1 MAFHLRRGLFTSDFT
16 DNYAILGVAIDADLK
31 EIRKAYL
38 KIARHL
44 HPDSTTARDEAGK
57 HLAEQILSKLA
68 NPAWKVL
75 SQEASRT
82 EYNTILKLK
91 GEAAARNSQVIDS
104 LSGIAQA
111 LVSVTNVEGSY
122 RSNLSGL
129 AARQYDDLNQML
141 ELTEQISELNL
152 AYLIRQ
158 AQGGQR
164 MTNRAQPNYFQ
175 AAAATSVTPTTKS
188 SQSTAQIQQP
198 IYRQSMA
205 EPYFHRAETL
215 YKRGEFVQVIRELR
229 DAVQIDPRHSRCHS
243 LLGMAYLRQKQR
255 TMAKIHFNKAL
266 ELDPKDEQAQQGK
279 KFLEQGVAG
288 SGSSSAP
295 SDHKKSGGFLDGL
308 FGRKKS

>member
-1 MAFHLRRGLFTSDFT
+1 
-16 DNYAILGVAIDADLK
+16 
-31 EIRKAYL
+31 
-38 KIARHL
+38 
-44 HPDSTTARDEAGK
+44 
-57 HLAEQILSKLA
+57 
-68 NPAWKVL
+68 
-75 SQEASRT
+75 
-82 EYNTILKLK
+82 
-91 GEAAARNSQVIDS
+91 
-104 LSGIAQA
+104 
-111 LVSVTNVEGSY
+111 
-122 RSNLSGL
+122 
-129 AARQYDDLNQML
+129 
-141 ELTEQISELNL
+141 
-152 AYLIRQ
+152 
-158 AQGGQR
+158 
-164 MTNRAQPNYFQ
+164 
-175 AAAATSVTPTTKS
+175 
-188 SQSTAQIQQP
+188 
-198 IYRQSMA
+198 MA